1 MGIPYLCVSKHVPNI
16 DILPRQYVRLNLTKY
31 TVKKI
36 KNKPKNQNTEN
47 QQHNQLK
54 KKAVFI
60 FLLFFNIDI
69 AKSNLN

>member
-47 QQHNQLK
+47 QQHN
-54 KKAVFI
+54 
-60 FLLFFNIDI
+60 
-69 AKSNLN
+69 